1 MKLRG
6 TYLLFL
12 IFIGFLV
19 KSQTQS
25 VYAKFW
31 VKEKEILLRWAP
43 SSKAVFDAGVKNGY
57 KITRTDNTGNT
68 VVVAEAIKPYEKNN
82 EAWNS
87 ILKAKDGAVLAV
99 SVLYDMVSL
108 ASDPKKKQEQQMMVY
123 NMMLLSCNFDS
134 EIAKACGLFFS
145 DKNIDNSKTYTYKI
159 SINTMPQSSLSIQVN
174 ANVLSKHPVINNLQ
188 AWFRNKNVKL
198 RWKAATYKQDFTA
211 YNIERSE
218 DSINYTIINKSPI
231 ILMASEFEKKKEDIY
246 YLDTFPKTKQKY
258 YYRIRGLNHFG
269 ELSEPSNVVAGIGYE
284 PLRSFPVFDT
294 IHTVKNLT
302 VYMRWRMADKSEN
315 AYPKSYFI
323 SRAMKDAGPY
333 EIIHQSNTSYEFTDV
348 NPKPVNFYKVGVISY
363 GGDTLQSYSYMALI
377 NDTIPPLP
385 PTGLKAK
392 VDAKGNVTLTW
403 DKNAE
408 PDVQG
413 YKIFRSNAL
422 HEEFVQINNEF
433 AREPK
438 YQDKLNL
445 KTLSKKVY
453 YCVNATD
460 KRFNNSELSK
470 PVEVKRPDTI
480 APEKPIINNL
490 QLKPN
495 GILIEWINSNSEDVK
510 YYVLYRQPENSQ
522 TEEKL
527 KEWQA
532 KDTLKFYLDTNL
544 MMGAGYR
551 YKLVVSDEDDNISI
565 SNNPYIRYETGYR
578 KKLTTV
584 KYSVDRTAKTVTL
597 NWEYNYPK
605 SEIEKYIIYRC
616 KKGGALT
623 IIKTLPGTANSFVDK
638 TLFMGNIYEYR
649 IKPVFTNG
657 AEGIISDGVEVEY

>member
-1 MKLRG
+1 MRYHL
-6 TYLLFL
+6 TYFLLFL
-12 IFIGFLV
+12 LSSFLL
-19 KSQTQS
+19 KSQGQS
-25 VYAKFW
+25 LSAKTW
-31 VKEKEILLRWAP
+31 IKEKEILLRWAP

-57 KITRTDNTGNT
+57 KITRTDNSGNT
-68 VVVAEAIKPYEKNN
+68 VVVAESVKPYSKED
-82 EAWNS
+82 EAWGPLIKTKN
-87 ILKAKDGAVLAV
+87 GAVLAV
-99 SVLYDMVSL
+99 SVLYDIVSL

-123 NMMLLSCNFDS
+123 NMMLLSCNFDA
-134 EIAKACGLFFS
+134 EVAKACGLFFA

-159 SINTMPQSSLSIQVN
+159 SINTMPQSVTSLAIN
-174 ANVLSKHPVINNLQ
+174 ANVLSKHPEIKNLQ
-188 AWFRNKNVKL
+188 GFFRNKNVKL
-198 RWKAATYKQDFTA
+198 RWKASVFRNDFSA

-218 DSINYTIINKSPI
+218 DSINYMVLNQSPI
-231 ILMASEFEKKKEDIY
+231 ILLASEFEKKKDDIY

-258 YYRIRGLNHFG
+258 FYRIKGVNHFG
-269 ELSEPSNVVAGIGYE
+269 EWSGPSNIVSGIGYE
-284 PLRSFPVFDT
+284 PLKSFPVFDT

-302 VYMRWRMADKSEN
+302 VYMRWRMGDKSEN
-315 AYPKSYFI
+315 TFPKIYFI
-323 SRAMKDAGPY
+323 SRAIKDGGPY
-333 EIIHQSNTSYEFTDV
+333 EIIHQSNSSFEFTDA
-348 NPKPVNFYKVGVISY
+348 NPKPVNFYKVGAISY

-490 QLKPN
+490 QLKQN

-510 YYVLYRQPENSQ
+510 YYVLYRLPENSQ

-532 KDTLKFYLDTNL
+532 KDTLKIFFDTNL
-544 MMGAGYR
+544 VMGKGYR

-565 SNNPYIRYETGYR
+565 SNNPYMRFETGYR
-578 KKLTTV
+578 KKLSKVT
-584 KYSVDRTAKTVTL
+584 YSVDRTAKTVTL
-597 NWEYNYPK
+597 NWTYDYPEN
-605 SEIEKYIIYRC
+605 EIEKYIIYRC

-623 IIKTLPGTANSFVDK
+623 IIKTVSGKINTYTDK
-638 TLFMGNIYEYR
+638 TMFMGNIYEYR
-649 IKPVFTNG
+649 IKPVFNNG
-657 AEGIISDGVEVEY
+657 AEGIISDGIEVEY

>member
-1 MKLRG
+1 MKLRNIFFI
-6 TYLLFL
+6 LL
-12 IFIGFLV
+12 IFYGWFA
-19 KSQTQS
+19 KSQTQTI
-25 VYAKFW
+25 YIKPW
-31 VKEKEILLRWAP
+31 IKEKEVLLRWVP
-43 SSKAVFDAGVKNGY
+43 VSKIIFDAGVKNGY
-57 KITRTDNTGNT
+57 KITRTDNSGNT
-68 VVVAEAIKPYEKNN
+68 VVIAEAVKPYAKED
-82 EAWNS
+82 EVWNS
-87 ILKAKDGAVLAV
+87 LLKTKDGAALAV
-99 SVLYDMVSL
+99 GVLYDIIST

-123 NMMLLSCNFDS
+123 NMMLLSCNFDAD
-134 EIAKACGLFFS
+134 IAKACGLFFA

-159 SINTMPQSSLSIQVN
+159 SINTLPQTTSLQIN
-174 ANVLSKHPVINNLQ
+174 AAQLSKHPEIKNLNGL
-188 AWFRNKNVKL
+188 FRNKNVKL
-198 RWKAATYKQDFTA
+198 RWKASEFRNNFSA
-211 YNIERSE
+211 YNIERSD
-218 DSINYTIINKSPI
+218 DSINYSVINKSPI
-231 ILMASEFEKKKEDIY
+231 ILLASEFEKNKDNIY

-258 YYRIRGLNHFG
+258 YYRIKGVNHFG
-269 ELSEPSNVVAGIGYE
+269 EWSEPSNVVSGIGYE

-294 IHTVKNLT
+294 IYTVKNLT
-302 VYMRWRMADKSEN
+302 VYMRWRMADKKESS
-315 AYPKSYFI
+315 YPKHYFI
-323 SRAMKDAGPY
+323 SRAIKDAGPY
-333 EIIHQSNTSYEFTDV
+333 EIIHQSNTSFDFTDEH
-348 NPKPVNFYKVGVISY
+348 PKPVNFYKVGAISY
-363 GGDTLQSYSYMALI
+363 GGDTLESYSHMALI

-408 PDVQG
+408 LDVQG

-460 KRFNNSELSK
+460 KRYNNSELSK

-490 QLKPN
+490 QLKPK

-510 YYVLYRQPENSQ
+510 YYVLYRQSENSQ

-532 KDTLKFYLDTNL
+532 KDTLKSYLDTNL
-544 MMGAGYR
+544 MMGTGYR
-551 YKLVVSDEDDNISI
+551 YKLVVGDEDDNISI
-565 SNNPYIRYETGYR
+565 SNNPYMRYETGYR

-584 KYSVDRTAKTVTL
+584 KYSVNRTAKTVTL

-605 SEIEKYIIYRC
+605 SEIDKYIIYRC

-623 IIKTLPGTANSFVDK
+623 IIKTLPGSANSFVDK

-649 IKPVFTNG
+649 IKPVFTSG